1 MDRRSLFAVFFG
13 LIAALT
19 LWVVLSLHSPFT
31 VGGFG
36 IVSTGDSTIVVQD
49 GDITGYNVTS
59 HELLL
64 TAEGAERIK
73 EAKEYLAGPFTIIVG
88 GENVLCGIFVPP
100 IISRS
105 YPSSQVVI
113 TYPTFDSNY
122 GVMKIQMG
130 YPWDE
135 PVNPDPRDDL
145 RIAQYF
151 EATGRLIR

>member
-1 MDRRSLFAVFFG
+1 MDRRALFAAFFG
-13 LIAALT
+13 LVAAIS
-19 LWVVLSLHSPFT
+19 LWVVFSLQFPFA

-36 IVSTGDSTIVVQD
+36 IVSTRDSTIVVKD
-49 GDITGYNVTS
+49 GDIASYNVAR
-59 HELLL
+59 HELIL
-64 TAEGAERIK
+64 TTEGAARIRGTK
-73 EAKEYLAGPFTIIVG
+73 GYLEGPFTIIVG
-88 GENVLCGIFVPP
+88 EEEVLNGIFVPP

-122 GVMKIQMG
+122 SVMKIQMG

-135 PVNPDPRDDL
+135 PVSPDPRDDP
-145 RIAQYF
+145 RITEYF